1 MQAAQN
7 RKMQELLDHAFGQ
20 ARKRAERLP
29 KMKNKFKRVR
39 IEETTKIK
47 AVADALA
54 VGLDKVVEEFPDF
67 SKLHPFYAELFDAI
81 VSVAELKKALAHI
94 SDAAE
99 IIKRL
104 KHRKVYE
111 IGSIYRKTETGRMSE
126 IRNEFYGRAASVVND
141 LGKSFEI
148 IENAHSKLKEKPEIK
163 FDLPTIIIAGFPNVG
178 KTTILKRLTGSEPEI
193 APYPFTT
200 KSIKIGYMRNKYS
213 KIQVVDTPGL
223 LDRPMEKRNAIE
235 RKAVIAIRHLANAVV
250 FVLDPTTYSG
260 YRLQEQLNLLAE
272 IKNLF
277 QKIPLIVAVN
287 KADLASAGEIEIAKG
302 AVVEAGAGGE
312 EIILAGEGIGIEAL
326 REKIINFSGNPLRK
340 DI

>member
-1 MQAAQN
+1 MQN
-7 RKMQELLDHAFGQ
+7 KIQELLDHAFGQ

-54 VGLDKVVEEFPDF
+54 VGLDKIVEEFPDF

-99 IIKRL
+99 IIKKL
-104 KHRKVYE
+104 KHRKIYE
-111 IGSIYRKTETGRMSE
+111 IGRIYRKTETERMSE

-141 LGKSFEI
+141 LQGSFGV
-148 IENAHSKLKEKPEIK
+148 IENARSKLKEKPEIK

-200 KSIKIGYMRNKYS
+200 KSIKIGYFKNKYS
-213 KIQVVDTPGL
+213 KIQVIDTPGL
-223 LDRPMEKRNAIE
+223 LDRPMEKRNPIE
-235 RKAVIAIRHLANAVV
+235 RKAVIAIKHLANAII

-260 YRLQEQLNLLAE
+260 YKLDEQMHLLRE
-272 IKNLF
+272 IKNTF
-277 QKIPLIVAVN
+277 EKIPLAVAVN
-287 KADLASAGEIEIAKG
+287 KADLANESEIENAENSIRKIG
-302 AVVEAGAGGE
+302 IN
-312 EIILAGEGIGIEAL
+312 EIIMCGENMDIEKL
-326 REKIINFSGNPLRK
+326 RNKIIERLK
-340 DI
+340 

>member
-1 MQAAQN
+1 MQN
-7 RKMQELLDHAFGQ
+7 KIQELLDHAFGQ

-47 AVADALA
+47 AAADALA
-54 VGLDKVVEEFPDF
+54 VGLDVIVEEFPDF

-104 KHRKVYE
+104 KHRKIYE
-111 IGSIYRKTETGRMSE
+111 IGSIYRKTETERMSA
-126 IRNEFYGRAASVVND
+126 IRNEFYGRAASIVND
-141 LGKSFEI
+141 LQGSFGV
-148 IENAHSKLKEKPEIK
+148 IENARSKLKEKPEIK
-163 FDLPTIIIAGFPNVG
+163 FDLPTVIIAGFPNVG

-200 KSIKIGYMRNKYS
+200 KSIKLGYFKLKYE
-213 KIQVVDTPGL
+213 KIQVIDTPGL

-235 RKAVIAIRHLANAVV
+235 RKAVIAIRHLANAIV
-250 FVLDPTTYSG
+250 FVLDATTYSG
-260 YRLQEQLNLLAE
+260 YKLGEQMHLLKE
-272 IKNLF
+272 IKGAF
-277 QKIPLIVAVN
+277 EKVPLIAAIN
-287 KADLASAGEIEIAKG
+287 KADLASKEEIENAKNSVKEIG
-302 AVVEAGAGGE
+302 IN
-312 EIILAGEGIGIEAL
+312 EIILCGEGIGDEAL
-326 REKIINFSGNPLRK
+326 KERIIGEVQRK
-340 DI
+340 LLCHIT